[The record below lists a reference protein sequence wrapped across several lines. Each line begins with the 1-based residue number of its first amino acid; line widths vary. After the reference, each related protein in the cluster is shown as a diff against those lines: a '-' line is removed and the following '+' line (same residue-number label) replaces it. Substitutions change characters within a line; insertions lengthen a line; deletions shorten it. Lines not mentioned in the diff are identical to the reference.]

1 MGSGSVTGAVVAASG
16 AGIYGG
22 TDGTYGT
29 NTFNNNLT
37 LAMGA
42 AAYFDLGA
50 SATGMNDQIVVN
62 GNLTLNG
69 NVIHLKAPG
78 TSVSLDVGDYTLFS
92 SANLVTVN
100 GSLSL
105 VWDVPPANAA
115 KYSLLVAGNAVLLH
129 YASSPGPFIVSTLAS
144 PNPAYPN
151 QTVLISATVSTN
163 GSTLNH
169 ITADVSQ
176 AAGTA
181 PGTTILTLVSTGT
194 ANPTTYTNS
203 VTVGASVPVGTVTN
217 YFTAT
222 DNASLVNFATNTLSI
237 ISGAPK
243 ISAFSA
249 SPNPV
254 GPGQLVTLTATVV
267 GYSYPITN
275 VTVTGSAI
283 TGSPLTLVSSNGTSV
298 YTSSATVVSAG
309 VLTITGTDSA
319 NETVTTNLT
328 INLLD
333 IWAGDKVAN
342 YWDLSS
348 ANWTNAGVQNT
359 RSPTGTVCFSPITAQ
374 RIRP

>member
-1 MGSGSVTGAVVAASG
+1 MGAGATYDVSLISGYTLGAGYNLMGSGTVTGAVVAASG

-37 LAMGA
+37 LATGA

-50 SATGMNDQIVVN
+50 SATGLNDQIVVN

-69 NVIHLKAPG
+69 NVIHLKAPS

-115 KYSLLVAGNAVLLH
+115 KYSLLVAGNTVLLH
-129 YASSPGPFIVSTLAS
+129 YAASPGPFIVSSSAS

-163 GSTLNH
+163 GSTLNS

-181 PGTTILTLVSTGT
+181 ARDNHLDAGFIRHGQSDDLHQQRHRWG
-194 ANPTTYTNS
+194 
-203 VTVGASVPVGTVTN
+203 VGSRRHG
-217 YFTAT
+217 
-222 DNASLVNFATNTLSI
+222 D
-237 ISGAPK
+237 
-243 ISAFSA
+243 
-249 SPNPV
+249 
-254 GPGQLVTLTATVV
+254 QLFH
-267 GYSYPITN
+267 GH
-275 VTVTGSAI
+275 
-283 TGSPLTLVSSNGTSV
+283 
-298 YTSSATVVSAG
+298 
-309 VLTITGTDSA
+309 
-319 NETVTTNLT
+319 
-328 INLLD
+328 
-333 IWAGDKVAN
+333 
-342 YWDLSS
+342 
-348 ANWTNAGVQNT
+348 
-359 RSPTGTVCFSPITAQ
+359 
-374 RIRP
+374 